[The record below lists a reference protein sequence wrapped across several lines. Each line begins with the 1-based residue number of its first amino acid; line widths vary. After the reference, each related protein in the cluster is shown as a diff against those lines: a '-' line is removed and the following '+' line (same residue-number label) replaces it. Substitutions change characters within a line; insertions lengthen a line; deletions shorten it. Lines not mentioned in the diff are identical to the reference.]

1 MSTLLEDSDPGS
13 KVEGDSVTTGA
24 RCGASMIAKVKDGPS
39 RGRLVDRIDRQSG
52 KRVELH
58 SGSAA
63 TSVLDETVDL
73 DVVSCSMME
82 DAQRILATQSD
93 NIKGEWIDDSSEEE
107 LEATLLANS
116 QTEPIEKDFLGIHH
130 QALGETLAEYRDAI
144 QAWVAKAYPQEGVAI
159 RDNVGKE
166 MFLDGLRDRRLAA
179 QVRLK
184 ECNTLVDAYWRA
196 VKFRTDRM
204 EGEPVPLVTI
214 DGASKQAERE
224 LKARRRQS
232 GEWLKTY
239 YDDIQ
244 FLTVSAYPGQR
255 GSARSRAGMD
265 AFLTGLH
272 DAEIFRLVRST
283 EPSTLAEVFHRT
295 QEVELC
301 RSVKDKAEEQLLEI
315 ERQRSLQHFLTKG
328 KGAMSE
334 TEGTD
339 DGMSARTKRF
349 ADTPQ

>member
-1 MSTLLEDSDPGS
+1 MSTSLEDGDPGS
-13 KVEGDSVTTGA
+13 KVEGNSVTTGA
-24 RCGASMIAKVKDGPS
+24 RCGASVIAKVKDVPS
-39 RGRLVDRIDRQSG
+39 RSCFVDRMDRQSG

-58 SGSAA
+58 SGSVAP
-63 TSVLDETVDL
+63 SVSDETVDL
-73 DVVSCSMME
+73 YVVSCSMME
-82 DAQRILATQSD
+82 DAQRIPATQSN

-107 LEATLLANS
+107 LEATLLENS
-116 QTEPIEKDFLGIHH
+116 QTEPIEEDFLGIHH
-130 QALGETLAEYRDAI
+130 QMLGETLAEYLDAI
-144 QAWVAKAYPQEGVAI
+144 QTWVVKAYPQEGVVI

-166 MFLDGLRDRRLAA
+166 MFLDGLRDQRLAA
-179 QVRLK
+179 QVRLNS
-184 ECNTLVDAYWRA
+184 CNTLVDAYWHA

-204 EGEPVPLVTI
+204 KGEPVPLVTI

-232 GEWLKTY
+232 GELLKTY
-239 YDDIQ
+239 YEDIQ
-244 FLTVSAYPGQR
+244 FLTMSAYPGQK
-255 GSARSRAGMD
+255 GSARSLAGMD
-265 AFLTGLH
+265 AFLTGLG
-272 DAEIFRLVRST
+272 DAELSRLVRST
-283 EPSTLAEVFHRT
+283 GPHTLAEVFHRA